1 MNYAE
6 ISKSIFFPDYYQNL
20 FIISGPVPSSQQT
33 QPTMFIPSNNIV
45 DAFGANPLLAGA
57 TVRYGQ
63 KILGQVVDENVGKYT
78 SGISAQ
84 IKCYFAVDTRYVIS
98 KLGLLLFPFAH
109 TVSIKCTNKYK
120 LVKLSYFERN

>member
-1 MNYAE
+1 M
-6 ISKSIFFPDYYQNL
+6 
-20 FIISGPVPSSQQT
+20 FIILGPGPNSQQT
-33 QPTMFIPSNNIV
+33 QPTMFIPSSNIV
-45 DAFGANPLLAGA
+45 DAFGSNPLLAGA

-84 IKCYFAVDTRYVIS
+84 IKRYFAVDTRYVIS

-109 TVSIKCTNKYK
+109 TVS
-120 LVKLSYFERN
+120 